1 MNLLHGIVSRA
12 PVLCIYKPHPSP
24 LYTGQFLNRNILRRH
39 AIFRDTTHHSLS
51 QSLDTR
57 RSEVNPRDTV
67 GPFTLGVPPTV
78 SNGKKVPKWSE
89 LNTTGK
95 VIRTTARTTNLGVI
109 LLGAGLS
116 TLLIYS
122 LTSELFSKNSPTVLY
137 GDACEKIKTSLKVAR
152 YLHAPL
158 TFHNNPPSAIRPRHR
173 NRHVTSQI
181 FVDSYGNEHMI
192 MTFYVKGSPPSS
204 MSPIDAS
211 YLESVANHGQEIWNS
226 LSGSSLQDS
235 VDWMRYTT
243 EDLWNRARDAFKY
256 VSGTPISSSP
266 TNSSFQEEQQRQAT
280 KGASQPDE
288 RSVWNFAGI
297 FKSLRG
303 SKSGGGSEDV
313 YTEDGRL
320 FTEGEV
326 HADLVRNSEGYFT
339 FRYLL
344 IDIPSTRDRN
354 PLRVFVERG
363 SGVRENEP
371 VMRWN
376 S

>member
-1 MNLLHGIVSRA
+1 
-12 PVLCIYKPHPSP
+12 
-24 LYTGQFLNRNILRRH
+24 
-39 AIFRDTTHHSLS
+39 
-51 QSLDTR
+51 
-57 RSEVNPRDTV
+57 
-67 GPFTLGVPPTV
+67 
-78 SNGKKVPKWSE
+78 
-89 LNTTGK
+89 
-95 VIRTTARTTNLGVI
+95 
-109 LLGAGLS
+109 
-116 TLLIYS
+116 
-122 LTSELFSKNSPTVLY
+122 
-137 GDACEKIKTSLKVAR
+137 
-152 YLHAPL
+152 
-158 TFHNNPPSAIRPRHR
+158 
-173 NRHVTSQI
+173 
-181 FVDSYGNEHMI
+181 MI

-326 HADLVRNSEGYFT
+326 HADLVRVCLCTSIKVQNIHTYPQNSEGYFT

-344 IDIPSTRDRN
+344 IDIPSKCSN
-354 PLRVFVERG
+354 FA
-363 SGVRENEP
+363 
-371 VMRWN
+371 
-376 S
+376 